1 MMRIILLGM
10 PGAGKGT
17 QARYLTERYKVPQIS
32 TGDML
37 RAEVKA
43 GTPLGLEA
51 KKFMDAGALVPDSVV
66 IKMAEARVRQ
76 ADCKNGF
83 IVDGFPRTIA
93 QAEALKAA
101 GVGIDFVVD
110 IETADEEILRRMSGR
125 RVHLPSG
132 RTYHV
137 EFNPPKVAGKD
148 DVTGEPLVQ
157 RPDDLEETVRK
168 RIDTYH
174 LQTKPLVDFYRN
186 QTGPGAARYV
196 RIDGVGAVESIRDSI
211 FAALG

>member
-1 MMRIILLGM
+1 MSAVMIAWFRVIVYSWLKLFVKDADNGLIVTLAFLLGNVWL
-10 PGAGKGT
+10 AGRPRD
-17 QARYLTERYKVPQIS
+17 Q
-32 TGDML
+32 
-37 RAEVKA
+37 
-43 GTPLGLEA
+43 EA
-51 KKFMDAGALVPDSVV
+51 
-66 IKMAEARVRQ
+66 
-76 ADCKNGF
+76 
-83 IVDGFPRTIA
+83 
-93 QAEALKAA
+93 ALKAA